1 MDFRT
6 PSEQQDFEKRLDI
19 VIKGLGK
26 LRKSE
31 LNKVLTFEQIE
42 VERGHYW
49 IEIADA
55 SDAKAKEIEKKLGL
69 SSFSLSRYARV
80 KK

>member
-1 MDFRT
+1 MDFKA
-6 PSEQQDFEKRLDI
+6 PGEQQDFEKRLDI
-19 VIKGLGK
+19 AIKDLGK

-31 LNKVLTFEQIE
+31 LNKVLTFEQVE

-55 SDAKAKEIEKKLGL
+55 SDTKAKEIEKKLGL
-69 SSFSLSRYARV
+69 SSFSLSRYAKA